1 MSTRIHLALG
11 IAVEAAGMIAAFILF
26 VRFVFSSQL
35 SVFLQVPIFLAAA
48 VAGMALPRAVF
59 RRLVRAR
66 CGQCGGRA
74 DPRDGRP
81 ITYVCRSC
89 GHVHDTGVRDGGRKV
104 WPPR

>member
-1 MSTRIHLALG
+1 MSTRLHLALG
-11 IAVEAAGMIAAFILF
+11 IAVEATGMIVALILF
-26 VRFVFSSQL
+26 VRFVFSSQI
-35 SVFLQVPIFLAAA
+35 SGFLQVVIFLAAA

-59 RRLVRAR
+59 RGLVRAR

-74 DPRDGRP
+74 VRRDGRP

-89 GHVHDTGVRDGGRKV
+89 GHVHDTGVRDRGPKV